1 MRERLW
7 KRNAKGSDA
16 KDRGSDQ
23 GVLWWSLC
31 GISLNEGCPS
41 GKAYRPG
48 LRSSLGWRHDLH
60 IDLNRGMIVRSG
72 LKAERGE
79 SVAELTDRLVLRI
92 SAATTHRRLRNA
104 KQWQHTGVGVKTQC
118 KKEHHNAASE
128 NGSVAIGPYSHA
140 LSLSPRIPPVNGA
153 Y

>member
-1 MRERLW
+1 MVVFVRDIPERGLSKW
-7 KRNAKGSDA
+7 
-16 KDRGSDQ
+16 
-23 GVLWWSLC
+23 
-31 GISLNEGCPS
+31 EGLS
-41 GKAYRPG
+41 A
-48 LRSSLGWRHDLH
+48 RSAEQPWRRHDLH